1 MPKLRSAALAVKSN
15 DPYSSGLGRDIT
27 DWLTA
32 RGVQVS
38 LPGPENDPAPAGTD
52 LALSVGGDG
61 SMISAARR
69 LAGRNI
75 PLIGV
80 NTGRVGFLPELEP
93 NNWREGLAL
102 ALDKRWSLEKRLA
115 VAFVIH
121 RAGQDPFSGLAVN
134 ELVITRSGLS
144 RLPAYELAAYEPAA
158 GASKFITLR
167 ADGLIAASP
176 TGSTAYSGSAG
187 GPLLHPSVKAYAVTA
202 ICPFQT
208 RMPPLVLGARTP
220 LEITLRESS
229 GECYAVADGQEFFP
243 LREGD
248 RLTLRGQEDAII
260 LARLGI
266 YGYFDKLRSTFMA
279 DSPGMPRP

>member
-1 MPKLRSAALAVKSN
+1 MAVKSN
-15 DPYSSGLGRDIT
+15 DPSSSVLGNDIT
-27 DWLTA
+27 GWLTA
-32 RGVQVS
+32 RGVRVS
-38 LPGPENDPAPAGTD
+38 LSGQESDPAPDGTD

-80 NTGRVGFLPELEP
+80 NTGRVGFLPELGSH
-93 NNWREGLAL
+93 NWREGLAL

-115 VAFVIH
+115 VAFIIH

-134 ELVITRSGLS
+134 ELVVTRSGLS
-144 RLPAYELAAYEPAA
+144 RLPAYELAAYEPGG

-167 ADGLIAASP
+167 ADGLIVASP

-208 RMPPLVLGARTP
+208 RMPSLVLEARTT
-220 LEITLRESS
+220 LEITLMESA
-229 GECYAVADGQEFFP
+229 GECYAVVDGQESLP

-248 RLTLRGQEDAII
+248 RLTLRGEEDAIL
-260 LARLGI
+260 LARLGLD
-266 YGYFDKLRSTFMA
+266 GYFDKLRSTFMA